1 MPFVIGKQKIMSIVQ
16 NGNFDSAITKAR
28 TLIEEVFCFAIE
40 KQNQKPTDSGN
51 IIKLYTQVKLLYNMH
66 QNKETDKRINDLL
79 SGLDKIIMSIS
90 EMRNKTS
97 DSHGV
102 GNKRIAIKEHHAQL
116 FVNSAMTVAD
126 FLISVVNNKI

>member
-1 MPFVIGKQKIMSIVQ
+1 MQ
-16 NGNFDSAITKAR
+16 
-28 TLIEEVFCFAIE
+28 
-40 KQNQKPTDSGN
+40 
-51 IIKLYTQVKLLYNMH
+51 